1 MTKNMKLSID
11 PRIKMLFCILINI
24 VIYSYTDKL
33 YLMLFVVYALV
44 LLFLEKEYQS
54 IKTFVFI
61 YLLIFMFRIL
71 NPYIPQLFVRIITPT
86 IVSIQMFFPFI
97 IYGALLIKTSK
108 ISDVANV
115 LDKMHFPDEI
125 LIPFLVLF
133 RFFPTIKEEAGAIS
147 DAMKLRGLHYGLGSL
162 IKKPVKT
169 IEYLYV
175 PLLYSMVKAGN
186 ELTVAALTRGLGG
199 EKKRTY
205 QYEVTFH
212 LQDFFAILIFAL
224 LMSISLIFGR

>member
-1 MTKNMKLSID
+1 MIKYKKLSID
-11 PRIKMLFCILINI
+11 PRIKILFCILINI

-33 YLMLFVVYALV
+33 YLILFVGYALV

-54 IKTFVFI
+54 IKTFAFI

-115 LDKMHFPDEI
+115 LDKMHFPDEG

-147 DAMKLRGLHYGLGSL
+147 DAMKLRGLNYGLGSL

-175 PLLYSMVKAGN
+175 PLLYSMVKAFFFPVN
-186 ELTVAALTRGLGG
+186 
-199 EKKRTY
+199 
-205 QYEVTFH
+205 
-212 LQDFFAILIFAL
+212 QDVENL
-224 LMSISLIFGR
+224 LY